1 MEGFDSEPWTQK
13 MIYRFRSEMEVKFG
27 PETKKSN
34 NAWFKIGGDVSCVPS
49 KKKQLSL
56 KNREVKLSPYLRIK
70 IKLDERVFCGNEN
83 LKD

>member
-1 MEGFDSEPWTQK
+1 MAFLNFNMK
-13 MIYRFRSEMEVKFG
+13 LFRNLDVPSRRC
-27 PETKKSN
+27 
-34 NAWFKIGGDVSCVPS
+34 KIGGDVSCVPS

-70 IKLDERVFCGNEN
+70 IQLDERVFCVNEN